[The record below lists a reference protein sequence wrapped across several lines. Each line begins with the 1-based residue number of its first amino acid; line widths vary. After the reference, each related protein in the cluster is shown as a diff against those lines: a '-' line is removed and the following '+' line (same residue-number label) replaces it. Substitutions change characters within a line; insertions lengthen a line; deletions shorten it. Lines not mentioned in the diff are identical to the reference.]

1 MLILYKGLINNY
13 GHKGGENNLP
23 KVVDYEVRRKEI
35 LENASEVFAVK
46 GYEKTKL
53 ADISEKCGIGRT
65 TLYQYFKNK
74 EDIFYYTATEAFK
87 QIEEKVESIVED
99 ESLTFLEKL
108 KKLVFEL
115 TNECEHNFMFVLLV
129 EVWVILKR
137 ENNDRMEKINQYN
150 KDLIDIINK
159 LISDGIEAKE
169 LKAVDSESMAD
180 ILFSFIQT
188 SLIQPSS
195 GNNNDV
201 RDRMKSVNL
210 LIDGLKA

>member
-1 MLILYKGLINNY
+1 M
-13 GHKGGENNLP
+13 P

-35 LENASEVFAVK
+35 LQNASEVFAVK

-53 ADISEKCGIGRT
+53 ADISEKCGVGRT

-74 EDIFYYTATEAFK
+74 EEIFYYTATEAFE
-87 QIEEKVESIVED
+87 QIKEKVEIIVED
-99 ESLTFLEKL
+99 ENLTFLEKL

-115 TNECEHNFMFVLLV
+115 TTECEHNFMFVLLV

-137 ENNDRMEKINQYN
+137 ENNEKMEKINQYN
-150 KDLIDIINK
+150 KDIIDTINN

-169 LKAVDSESMAD
+169 LKTVDSESMAD

-195 GNNNDV
+195 CNHDV
-201 RDRMKSVNL
+201 EERMNSVNL

>member
-1 MLILYKGLINNY
+1 M
-13 GHKGGENNLP
+13 P
-23 KVVDYEVRRKEI
+23 KVVDYEARRKEI
-35 LENASEVFAVK
+35 LENASKVFAVK

-53 ADISEKCGIGRT
+53 GDISEKCGFGRT

-74 EDIFYYTATEAFK
+74 EEIFYYAAIEAFE
-87 QIEEKVESIVED
+87 QIKTKVEVIVED
-99 ESLTFLEKL
+99 DNLTFIEKL

-115 TNECEHNFMFVLLV
+115 TSEFEHNFIFVLLV
-129 EVWVILKR
+129 EVWVIVNR
-137 ENNDRMEKINQYN
+137 ENNERMERINQYN
-150 KDLIDIINK
+150 NELIDIIDK

-169 LKAVDSESMAD
+169 LKIVDSESMAD

-195 GNNNDV
+195 YNNKYV
-201 RDRMKSVNL
+201 KDRMNSVNV